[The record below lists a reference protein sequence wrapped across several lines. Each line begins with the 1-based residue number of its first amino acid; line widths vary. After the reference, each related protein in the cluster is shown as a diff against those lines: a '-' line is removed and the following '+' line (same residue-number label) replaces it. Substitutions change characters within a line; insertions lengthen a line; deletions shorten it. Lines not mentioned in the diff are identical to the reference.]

1 MSTEHREEWSG
12 NCRPGRRHRRT
23 DGGSVSALVVGLVMT
38 FIACAGLAVD
48 GGRMVAA
55 RIRVSDQAENAART
69 GAQALTDIRL
79 GVPRIEPRRATRLA
93 SAYLSSLGA
102 SGTIRSSD
110 KEICVTVSEARAMTL
125 LALVGVGPKQATSTR
140 CARAVREGEG

>member
-1 MSTEHREEWSG
+1 MRCSGVCRDRE
-12 NCRPGRRHRRT
+12 T
-23 DGGSVSALVVGLVMT
+23 DQGSISALVVGLVMT

-93 SAYLSSLGA
+93 AAYLSSLGA
-102 SGTIRSSD
+102 RGVVRASD
-110 KEICVTVSEARAMTL
+110 KEICVTVSESQPMTL
-125 LALVGVGPKQATSTR
+125 LALVGVGLKTATSTR
-140 CARAVREGEG
+140 CARSIREGEG

>member
-1 MSTEHREEWSG
+1 MDCSAE
-12 NCRPGRRHRRT
+12 CRDRVT
-23 DGGSVSALVVGLVMT
+23 DRGSISALVVGLVMT

-79 GVPRIEPRRATRLA
+79 GVPRIEPRRATQLA
-93 SAYLSSLGA
+93 SAYLASLGA
-102 SGTIRSSD
+102 RGAVRASD
-110 KEICVTVSEARAMTL
+110 KEICVTVSESRSMTL
-125 LALVGVGPKQATSTR
+125 LALIGVGLKTATSTR
-140 CARAVREGEG
+140 CARSIREGEG

>member
-1 MSTEHREEWSG
+1 MRNVG
-12 NCRPGRRHRRT
+12 MADCRRT
-23 DGGSVSALVVGLVMT
+23 DRGSISALVVGLVMT

-79 GVPRIEPRRATRLA
+79 GVPRIEPRRATHLA
-93 SAYLSSLGA
+93 SAYLASLGVRGQVQA
-102 SGTIRSSD
+102 SD
-110 KEICVTVSEARAMTL
+110 MEVCVTVSETRPMTL
-125 LALVGVGPKQATSTR
+125 LALVGVGNKTATSTR
-140 CARAVREGEG
+140 CARSIREGEG

>member
-1 MSTEHREEWSG
+1 MWNQSG
-12 NCRPGRRHRRT
+12 PYDRRVDPG
-23 DGGSVSALVVGLVMT
+23 SISALVVGLVMT

-93 SAYLSSLGA
+93 SAYLASMGA
-102 SGTIRSSD
+102 KGSIRVSD
-110 KEICVTVSEARAMTL
+110 IEICVTVTESRPMTL
-125 LALVGVGPKQATSTR
+125 LALVGVGNKTATSTR
-140 CARAVREGEG
+140 CARSLREGEG